1 MQVTSENLPFNRWP
15 IKRRWTL
22 DKTQKKDEVESKPEE
37 NIDID
42 NKADDDDGKVAIDLR
57 EQIANLVVDS
67 PKHENKKVVVETA
80 DKRHRHLTFDQI
92 QDMEVENSIDQ
103 NVRTRNVKTPE
114 NEFVVVVD
122 VEKEDEVTKIQDDK
136 KVQEN
141 MQCENQSDKESSS
154 KDNKEEGLESKEDEE
169 IKDKKEH
176 SKDTC
181 SKKETAAEENKEEK
195 PDKNSQS
202 SSSSASE
209 EEKKPRRTSLFL
221 PLSRLA
227 SAR

>member
-1 MQVTSENLPFNRWP
+1 MQVTSAHLPFNRWP

-22 DKTQKKDEVESKPEE
+22 DKTLKTDKTENESKPEE
-37 NIDID
+37 
-42 NKADDDDGKVAIDLR
+42 KLESGKKTDDEVKVEIDLR

-80 DKRHRHLTFDQI
+80 DQRHRHLTFDQI

-136 KVQEN
+136 KVEEN
-141 MQCENQSDKESSS
+141 MQCENQPDKESSS
-154 KDNKEEGLESKEDEE
+154 NQK
-169 IKDKKEH
+169 
-176 SKDTC
+176 
-181 SKKETAAEENKEEK
+181 
-195 PDKNSQS
+195 
-202 SSSSASE
+202 
-209 EEKKPRRTSLFL
+209 
-221 PLSRLA
+221 SR
-227 SAR
+227 

>member
-22 DKTQKKDEVESKPEE
+22 DKTQNKDEVESKPEE

-42 NKADDDDGKVAIDLR
+42 NKADDDGKVAIDLR